1 MQKYDI
7 IENGCDDVLNRLKQ
21 LRLERNLSMRDLAL
35 KVGINYTTFSA
46 LENEKRPFN
55 LDHLTRL
62 SQFFDCSFD
71 YILGK
76 SDERKPQSRPQFQEL
91 DSVQIALLAHT
102 KDLSNEEKQQVMD
115 FIEFI
120 KSKKKGN

>member
-1 MQKYDI
+1 
-7 IENGCDDVLNRLKQ
+7 
-21 LRLERNLSMRDLAL
+21 MRELAD
-35 KVGINYTTFSA
+35 KVGINYTTFSY

-76 SDERKPQSRPQFQEL
+76 TDERKPELKKTATSPEL
-91 DSVQIALLAHT
+91 DSLQIALLAHT
-102 KDLSNEEKQQVMD
+102 KDLSEQEQQQVID

-120 KSKKKGN
+120 KSKKKEE

>member
-1 MQKYDI
+1 
-7 IENGCDDVLNRLKQ
+7 
-21 LRLERNLSMRDLAL
+21 MRELAD
-35 KVGINYTTFSA
+35 KVGINYVTFSY
-46 LENEKRPFN
+46 LENNKRPFN

-76 SDERKPQSRPQFQEL
+76 SDERKPQQKPTYQEL
-91 DSVQIALLAHT
+91 DSVSLALLAHT
-102 KDLSNEEKQQVMD
+102 KDLTDAEKQQVVD

-120 KSKKKGN
+120 KSKKKEV

>member
-1 MQKYDI
+1 
-7 IENGCDDVLNRLKQ
+7 
-21 LRLERNLSMRDLAL
+21 MRDLAEI
-35 KVGINYTTFSA
+35 VGINYTTFSA
-46 LENEKRPFN
+46 LENEKRPFT

-76 SDERKPQSRPQFQEL
+76 TDERKPEQKKASVSPEL
-91 DSVQIALLAHT
+91 DSLQIALLAHT
-102 KDLSNEEKQQVMD
+102 KDLSEQEQQQVID

-120 KSKKKGN
+120 KSKKKVG

>member
-1 MQKYDI
+1 M
-7 IENGCDDVLNRLKQ
+7 NRLKQ
-21 LRLERNLSMRDLAL
+21 LRKEQRLTIQQLGE
-35 KVGINYTTFSA
+35 KVGINFTTISR
-46 LENEKRPFN
+46 LEAEERPFT

-76 SDERKPQSRPQFQEL
+76 TDERKAKEQKPQFPEL
-91 DSVQIALLAHT
+91 DSISLALLAHT
-102 KDLSNEEKQQVMD
+102 KDLSPEEAKQVMD

>member
-1 MQKYDI
+1 M
-7 IENGCDDVLNRLKQ
+7 LNRLKQ
-21 LRLERNLSMRDLAL
+21 LRKERRLTIRQLEE
-35 KVGINYTTFSA
+35 KVGINYATISR
-46 LENEKRPFN
+46 LESEDRPFT

-76 SDERKPQSRPQFQEL
+76 SDERKPEQKVKFQEL
-91 DSVQIALLAHT
+91 DSIQLALLAHT
-102 KDLSNEEKQQVMD
+102 KDLSDAEKQQVVD

-120 KSKKKGN
+120 KSKKKEG

>member
-1 MQKYDI
+1 M
-7 IENGCDDVLNRLKQ
+7 NRLKQ
-21 LRLERNLSMRDLAL
+21 LRLGAKLTIRELSD
-35 KVGINYTTFSA
+35 KTGFSIA
-46 LENEKRPFN
+46 VLSRLENGVRPFTQQ
-55 LDHLTRL
+55 HLEIL

-76 SDERKPQSRPQFQEL
+76 SDERKPQPKVQFPEL

-102 KDLSNEEKQQVMD
+102 KDLSPDEKQQVVD

-120 KSKKKGN
+120 RSKKKGN

>member
-1 MQKYDI
+1 
-7 IENGCDDVLNRLKQ
+7 
-21 LRLERNLSMRDLAL
+21 MRDLAE
-35 KVGINYTTFSA
+35 KVGINYVTFSR
-46 LENEKRPFN
+46 LENEVRPFN

-76 SDERKPQSRPQFQEL
+76 SDERKPTQKAAFQEL
-91 DSVQIALLAHT
+91 DSVSLALLAHT
-102 KDLSNEEKQQVMD
+102 KDLTDAEKQQVVD

-120 KSKKKGN
+120 KSKKKEV

>member
-1 MQKYDI
+1 MWFY
-7 IENGCDDVLNRLKQ
+7 LNRLKQ
-21 LRLERNLSMRDLAL
+21 LRTERRLSIQQLGE
-35 KVGINYTTFSA
+35 KVGIDYSTISR
-46 LENEKRPFN
+46 LESEKRLFT

-76 SDERKPQSRPQFQEL
+76 SDERKPNQQKAASNNQEL
-91 DSVQIALLAHT
+91 DSLQIALLAHT
-102 KDLSNEEKQQVMD
+102 KDLSEQEQQQVID

-120 KSKKKGN
+120 KSKKKQGE

>member
-1 MQKYDI
+1 M
-7 IENGCDDVLNRLKQ
+7 LNRLKQ
-21 LRLERNLSMRDLAL
+21 LRLEKKLSMRDLASI
-35 KVGINYTTFSA
+35 VGINYTTFSA

-55 LDHLTRL
+55 LDHLTRF

-76 SDERKPQSRPQFQEL
+76 SDERKPKEQKAQFQEL
-91 DSVQIALLAHT
+91 DSIQLALLAHT
-102 KDLSNEEKQQVMD
+102 KDLSDAEKQQVED

-120 KSKKKGN
+120 KSKKKEV

>member
-1 MQKYDI
+1 M
-7 IENGCDDVLNRLKQ
+7 LNRLKQ
-21 LRLERNLSMRDLAL
+21 LRLEKKLSMRDLASI
-35 KVGINYTTFSA
+35 VGINYTTFSA

-76 SDERKPQSRPQFQEL
+76 SDERKPEQKVKFQEL
-91 DSVQIALLAHT
+91 DSIQLALLAHT
-102 KDLSNEEKQQVMD
+102 KDLSDAEKQQVVD

-120 KSKKKGN
+120 KSKKKEG

>member
-1 MQKYDI
+1 MI
-7 IENGCDDVLNRLKQ
+7 ILNRLKQ
-21 LRLERNLSMRDLAL
+21 LRLEKRLTMRELAD
-35 KVGINYTTFSA
+35 KVGINYVTFSY

-76 SDERKPQSRPQFQEL
+76 SDERKPKEQKAQFPEL
-91 DSVQIALLAHT
+91 DSLSIALLAHT
-102 KDLSNEEKQQVMD
+102 KDLSDAEKQQVVD
-115 FIEFI
+115 FIDFI
-120 KSKKKGN
+120 KSKKKEG

>member
-1 MQKYDI
+1 M
-7 IENGCDDVLNRLKQ
+7 NRLKK
-21 LRLERNLSMRDLAL
+21 LRQDARLTIRELSE
-35 KVGINYTTFSA
+35 KTGFSIA
-46 LENEKRPFN
+46 VLSRLENEKRPFTQQ
-55 LDHLTRL
+55 HLEIL

-76 SDERKPQSRPQFQEL
+76 SDERKPQTKVQFPEL

-102 KDLSNEEKQQVMD
+102 KDLSDEEKQQVVD

-120 KSKKKGN
+120 KSKKKGNWEHV

>member
-1 MQKYDI
+1 MNNLKLLRV
-7 IENGCDDVLNRLKQ
+7 EKHLN
-21 LRLERNLSMRDLAL
+21 MRELAD
-35 KVGINYTTFSA
+35 KVGICYTTISS

-62 SQFFDCSFD
+62 SQFFDVSFD

-76 SDERKPQSRPQFQEL
+76 SDERKPKKEKSLEL

-102 KDLSNEEKQQVMD
+102 KDLSPEETKQVMD

-120 KSKKKGN
+120 KSKKKGE

>member
-1 MQKYDI
+1 M
-7 IENGCDDVLNRLKQ
+7 LNRLKQ
-21 LRLERNLSMRDLAL
+21 LRKEQHLTIQQLGE
-35 KVGINYTTFSA
+35 KVGINFTTISR
-46 LENEKRPFN
+46 LEAGERLFT

-76 SDERKPQSRPQFQEL
+76 SDERKPQTKVQFQEL

-102 KDLSNEEKQQVMD
+102 KDLSDEEKQQVVD

>member
-1 MQKYDI
+1 
-7 IENGCDDVLNRLKQ
+7 
-21 LRLERNLSMRDLAL
+21 MRDLAEI
-35 KVGINYTTFSA
+35 VGINYTTFSA
-46 LENEKRPFN
+46 LENEKRPFT

-76 SDERKPQSRPQFQEL
+76 SDERKPELKKAATSPEL
-91 DSVQIALLAHT
+91 DSLQIALLAHT
-102 KDLSNEEKQQVMD
+102 KDLSEQEQQQVID

-120 KSKKKGN
+120 KSKKKGE

>member
-1 MQKYDI
+1 MNNLKLLRT
-7 IENGCDDVLNRLKQ
+7 EKHLN
-21 LRLERNLSMRDLAL
+21 MRELAD
-35 KVGINYTTFSA
+35 KVGICYTTISC
-46 LENEKRPFN
+46 LETGKRPFN

-76 SDERKPQSRPQFQEL
+76 SDERKPKEQKAQFPEL
-91 DSVQIALLAHT
+91 DSISLALLAHT
-102 KDLSNEEKQQVMD
+102 KDLSPEEAKQVMD

>member
-1 MQKYDI
+1 M
-7 IENGCDDVLNRLKQ
+7 LNRLKQ
-21 LRLERNLSMRDLAL
+21 LRQERHLTIKQLED
-35 KVGINYTTFSA
+35 KVGIYYGTISR
-46 LENEKRPFN
+46 LETENRPFT

-76 SDERKPQSRPQFQEL
+76 SDERKPKKEKSLEL
-91 DSVQIALLAHT
+91 DSTQIALLAHT
-102 KDLSNEEKQQVMD
+102 KDLSEQEKQQVID

-120 KSKKKGN
+120 KSKKKEG

>member
-1 MQKYDI
+1 M
-7 IENGCDDVLNRLKQ
+7 NRLRQ
-21 LRLERNLSMRDLAL
+21 LRVERHLTIRQLGE
-35 KVGINYTTFSA
+35 KVGISYVTISR
-46 LENEKRPFN
+46 LESEVRPFT

-76 SDERKPQSRPQFQEL
+76 SDERKPQTKVQFPEL

-102 KDLSNEEKQQVMD
+102 KDLSNEEKQQVVD

-120 KSKKKGN
+120 KSKKKGK

>member
-1 MQKYDI
+1 M
-7 IENGCDDVLNRLKQ
+7 LNRLKQ
-21 LRLERNLSMRDLAL
+21 LRKESHLTIQQLEE
-35 KVGINYTTFSA
+35 KVGINFTTISR
-46 LENEKRPFN
+46 LEAEERPFT

-76 SDERKPQSRPQFQEL
+76 SDERKPKEQKAQFPEL
-91 DSVQIALLAHT
+91 DSLSIALLAHT
-102 KDLSNEEKQQVMD
+102 KDLSDAEKQQVVD

-120 KSKKKGN
+120 KSKKKEG

>member
-1 MQKYDI
+1 MWLY
-7 IENGCDDVLNRLKQ
+7 LNRLKQ
-21 LRLERNLSMRDLAL
+21 LRKERRLTIRQLEE
-35 KVGINYTTFSA
+35 KVGINYATISR
-46 LENEKRPFN
+46 LESEDRPFT

-76 SDERKPQSRPQFQEL
+76 TDERKPELKKVATSPEL
-91 DSVQIALLAHT
+91 DSLQIALLAHT
-102 KDLSNEEKQQVMD
+102 KDLSEQEQQQVID

-120 KSKKKGN
+120 KSKKKEE

>member
-1 MQKYDI
+1 MNNLKLLRA
-7 IENGCDDVLNRLKQ
+7 EKHLN
-21 LRLERNLSMRDLAL
+21 MRELAD
-35 KVGINYTTFSA
+35 KVGICYTTISS

-76 SDERKPQSRPQFQEL
+76 SDERKPQTKVQFPEL

-102 KDLSNEEKQQVMD
+102 KDLSDEEKQQVVD

-120 KSKKKGN
+120 KSKKKGNWEHV

>member
-1 MQKYDI
+1 M
-7 IENGCDDVLNRLKQ
+7 NRLKQ
-21 LRLERNLSMRDLAL
+21 LRNERRLSGQQLGE
-35 KVGINYTTFSA
+35 KVGIDYSTISR
-46 LENEKRPFN
+46 LESEKRPFT

-76 SDERKPQSRPQFQEL
+76 SDERKPTQKAAYQEL
-91 DSVQIALLAHT
+91 DSVSLALLAHT
-102 KDLSNEEKQQVMD
+102 KDLTDAEKQQVVD

-120 KSKKKGN
+120 KSKKKEV

>member
-1 MQKYDI
+1 M
-7 IENGCDDVLNRLKQ
+7 NRIKQ
-21 LRLERNLSMRDLAL
+21 LRKERHLTIRELGEKAGISFTTISM
-35 KVGINYTTFSA
+35 
-46 LENEKRPFN
+46 LENEVRPLN

-76 SDERKPQSRPQFQEL
+76 TDERKPEQKKASSPEL
-91 DSVQIALLAHT
+91 DSLQIALLAHT
-102 KDLSNEEKQQVMD
+102 KDLSEQEQQQVID

-120 KSKKKGN
+120 KSKKKVG

>member
-1 MQKYDI
+1 MEK
-7 IENGCDDVLNRLKQ
+7 GLT
-21 LRLERNLSMRDLAL
+21 MRELAD
-35 KVGINYTTFSA
+35 KVGINYVTFSY
-46 LENEKRPFN
+46 LENNKRPFN

-76 SDERKPQSRPQFQEL
+76 SDERKPQSKPTFQEL
-91 DSVQIALLAHT
+91 DSVSIALLAHT
-102 KDLSNEEKQQVMD
+102 KDLTDAEKQQVVD

-120 KSKKKGN
+120 KSKKKGD